1 MNKFSNKTIS
11 QIGSYVYRLVGP
23 KNGESITK
31 IIGII
36 LFNLEGTELE
46 NIGIEKGKSISAESG
61 GIKSVGYS
69 GNKDDLYGESISLRS
84 RFV

>member
-11 QIGSYVYRLVGP
+11 QIGSYVYRLVDP

-46 NIGIEKGKSISAESG
+46 NIGIEKWNFIAD
-61 GIKSVGYS
+61 VYF
-69 GNKDDLYGESISLRS
+69 GESNMINYWKYIKKWKNNRWKKLI
-84 RFV
+84 

>member
-36 LFNLEGTELE
+36 
-46 NIGIEKGKSISAESG
+46 
-61 GIKSVGYS
+61 
-69 GNKDDLYGESISLRS
+69 
-84 RFV
+84 

>member
-11 QIGSYVYRLVGP
+11 QIGSYVYRLVDP

-46 NIGIEKGKSISAESG
+46 NIGIEK
-61 GIKSVGYS
+61 
-69 GNKDDLYGESISLRS
+69 
-84 RFV
+84 